1 MRTIGLLG
9 GMSWDSSAT
18 YYRLINEE
26 VRRTLGGHHCAKLV
40 LVSLDFAEVRELQL
54 RGAWD
59 EAGALLADG
68 AVRLEAAGADVV
80 VLCTNLMHK
89 VAPLIETA
97 TSLPFLH
104 IADAVGARARELGAD
119 RVGLLGARHVMEDA
133 FYRDRLRERWDVDV
147 IIPNDDDRLLVD
159 RVIFEELTTSRI
171 EPASKRAYL
180 SIVDR
185 LANRGAQAIVLG
197 CTEIGLLIGDADTAI
212 PLIDSAQ
219 VHAHAAVA
227 ASLAVTGAR

>member
-1 MRTIGLLG
+1 
-9 GMSWDSSAT
+9 
-18 YYRLINEE
+18 
-26 VRRTLGGHHCAKLV
+26 
-40 LVSLDFAEVRELQL
+40 
-54 RGAWD
+54 
-59 EAGALLADG
+59 
-68 AVRLEAAGADVV
+68 
-80 VLCTNLMHK
+80 
-89 VAPLIETA
+89 
-97 TSLPFLH
+97 
-104 IADAVGARARELGAD
+104 
-119 RVGLLGARHVMEDA
+119 MEDA

-185 LANRGAQAIVLG
+185 LASRGAQAIVLG